1 MKIKEKIKDFKEQ
14 HEEVIAYAGMVLGL
28 GMVFAGGYMIGSTKA
43 TQMIDIGLG
52 YCCVKDPTLK
62 THLLDTIE
70 AVNNDL
76 ITK

>member
-28 GMVFAGGYMIGSTKA
+28 GMVFAGGYMVGYAKTAQIV
-43 TQMIDIGLG
+43 DIGLG

-62 THLLDTIE
+62 THLMDTIA

-76 ITK
+76 TTK